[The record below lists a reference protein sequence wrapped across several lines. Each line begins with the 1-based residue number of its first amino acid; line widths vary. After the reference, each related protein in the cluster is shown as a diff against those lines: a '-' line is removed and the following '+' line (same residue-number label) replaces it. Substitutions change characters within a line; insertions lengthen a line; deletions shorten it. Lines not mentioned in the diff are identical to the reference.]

1 MVYTDAGIAIF
12 KNDWD
17 SQKPI
22 YFSLFNAYHSFVH
35 KQSDDLSFVLTYGD
49 TDFFVDG
56 GKYNFVESDPY
67 RIFIRSVFAH
77 NTISVDNETYDFR
90 EESFIGNP
98 EIENFY
104 IGPDYSFVKAN
115 HCIFDGVEIT
125 RTVIFFNQGAV
136 YIHDSIKSDDFHSY
150 SQIFNIGQ
158 DVSLDVNN
166 SRNISLTSMI
176 ESSKINLKQL
186 NDIDGFVSYYGSLEP
201 MRGWKS
207 TTFNEVEPISSL
219 NYFVDGSNADF
230 STAINIV
237 LEIENVEHIN
247 DSYTISFSSGEQIIV
262 DTSIRF

>member
-1 MVYTDAGIAIF
+1 
-12 KNDWD
+12 
-17 SQKPI
+17 
-22 YFSLFNAYHSFVH
+22 
-35 KQSDDLSFVLTYGD
+35 
-49 TDFFVDG
+49 
-56 GKYNFVESDPY
+56 
-67 RIFIRSVFAH
+67 
-77 NTISVDNETYDFR
+77 
-90 EESFIGNP
+90 
-98 EIENFY
+98 
-104 IGPDYSFVKAN
+104 
-115 HCIFDGVEIT
+115 
-125 RTVIFFNQGAV
+125 
-136 YIHDSIKSDDFHSY
+136 
-150 SQIFNIGQ
+150 
-158 DVSLDVNN
+158 LDVNN